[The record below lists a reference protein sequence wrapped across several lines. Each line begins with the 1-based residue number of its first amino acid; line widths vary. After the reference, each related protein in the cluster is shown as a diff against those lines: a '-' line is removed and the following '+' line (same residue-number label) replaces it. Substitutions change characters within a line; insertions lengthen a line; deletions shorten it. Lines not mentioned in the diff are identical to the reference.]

1 MNNPEKPDRIPVEE
15 VLDIVKCVYAKK
27 AHKGTISLT
36 LINERGLETV
46 FKKVIPHP
54 NFDDAVFYM
63 DAYGNLRA
71 RRLNEKTRVIKITY
85 ELC

>member
-1 MNNPEKPDRIPVEE
+1 MNNPEAPDRIPIEE
-15 VLDIVKCVYAKK
+15 VLDLVRRVYAKQAPK
-27 AHKGTISLT
+27 RTISLT

-46 FKKVIPHP
+46 LEKVMPHP

-71 RRLNEKTRVIKITY
+71 RRLNENTRVIKIMYT
-85 ELC
+85 L

>member
-1 MNNPEKPDRIPVEE
+1 MNNPEKPGIPVEE
-15 VLDIVKCVYAKK
+15 VLDIVKRVMQKK
-27 AHKGTISLT
+27 APKGTISLT

-46 FKKVIPHP
+46 LKKVMPHP

-71 RRLNEKTRVIKITY
+71 RRLNENIRVIKITY
-85 ELC
+85 EL